1 MSEITRGVIGM
12 PFDMAMESE
21 LSRRQFHSIAQELL
35 QDFGRVTAERD
46 GLQLALNTAD
56 QTIDDLQIA
65 IGRRNQR
72 IDELTTQQAEAVDLL
87 KYLKDEREYPDD
99 FEKRLKAATQ
109 QQLPPPSKS
118 ATFA

>member
-1 MSEITRGVIGM
+1 MSEVMRYDLDVGDVESMAFMAPAEAGSYVESSD
-12 PFDMAMESE
+12 FD
-21 LSRRQFHSIAQELL
+21 
-35 QDFGRVTAERD
+35 RVTAERD

-109 QQLPPPSKS
+109 Q
-118 ATFA
+118 